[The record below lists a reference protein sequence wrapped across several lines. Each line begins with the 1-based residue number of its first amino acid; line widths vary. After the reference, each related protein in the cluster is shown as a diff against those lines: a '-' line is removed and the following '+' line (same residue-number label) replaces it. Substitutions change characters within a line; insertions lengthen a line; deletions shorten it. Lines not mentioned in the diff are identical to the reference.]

1 MPVSYSNLP
10 IVRGTARAD
19 SVANLIA
26 DLDTLVTAAGWTTRS
41 TVTGGFMYTLTSP
54 QGFACK
60 VRIIDAADYEIPG
73 DMYTGPSV
81 VVQFM
86 DSSEARKSFPHQLM
100 AHNFGNWPEFQVI
113 CGICQL
119 FISVPG
125 HTPGEIGYGWSS
137 VAGGIPSRPND
148 TGPCNAGLGA
158 VTVTE
163 IWWSCGG
170 SQFAYDFRTSAN
182 CYGDSTY
189 SFNGTTVT
197 VPDDNRVAPYDGDLC
212 LFPLTPVDTYTIP
225 VQYPAITYSSHN
237 PLCIDAFIGWGYRI
251 RGQLW
256 DAFLQTNAQ
265 GIDTLGS
272 FSDTDTDGKPV
283 RINAQC
289 WYSDFYSSLRLI
301 YGSPTDA
308 GSGGNVAY

>member
-10 IVRGTARAD
+10 IVKGTARAD
-19 SVANLIA
+19 SAAHFVA
-26 DLDTLVTAAGWTTRS
+26 DLDALVTSAGWTTKT
-41 TVTGGFMYTLTSP
+41 TVTGGFRYTLTSP

-60 VRIIDAADYEIPG
+60 VLVQTAADYLIDNPLA
-73 DMYTGPSV
+73 DLYTGALSV

-86 DSSEARKSFPHQLM
+86 SSDETRKSFPHQLL
-100 AHNFGNWPEFQVI
+100 AHNAGIWSHLQVI
-113 CGICQL
+113 VGICQL
-119 FISVPG
+119 FISLPG
-125 HTPGEIGYGWSS
+125 SAGGGWSS

-182 CYGDSTY
+182 CYADSTT
-189 SFNGTTVT
+189 SFNGVTAT
-197 VPDDNRVAPYDGDLC
+197 VPDDNTIAPFSGYLC
-212 LFPLTPVDTYTIP
+212 LFPLTPVDTYSIP
-225 VQYPAITYSSHN
+225 VQYPAITYSAHT
-237 PLCIDAFIGWGYRI
+237 PLCIDAFIGWDWAI
-251 RGQLW
+251 KGQLW

-265 GIDTLGS
+265 TLDSVDS
-272 FSDTDTDGKPV
+272 FSDIDTDGNTV
-283 RINAQC
+283 LISAHC

-301 YGSPTDA
+301 LGNPTADI
-308 GSGGNVAY
+308 GPGNVAY